1 MPPSLLGESPL
12 WHPSEQVLYWCDIPG
27 HKLNRFDPATGA
39 HREWAFDTDVACCAP
54 LIDGGLLLALRDGLV
69 RFDPA
74 NGHVQG
80 RSPRRPTTRRTN
92 ASTTARPTR
101 RAASGSA
108 RSTSRAIRRALRC
121 TASARAGSARW
132 PSDITVSNGLAW
144 SPDARTMYWADT
156 KAHRIDA
163 LDFDVS
169 DGSLSRRRVFAQ
181 FPVKTAD
188 QPLASYGGRPD
199 GAAVDAEGG
208 YWVAMF
214 EGARLLRLAP
224 DGAAHA
230 RSAAAG
236 ALPDHALL
244 RRARPEDAVHHHL
257 AREAAGRRTRA
268 RAAGRLCTAA
278 ARRCAGLPANFAHDL
293 IEIEAVM
300 SNTRYTQY
308 ASLKDRVVFIS
319 GGSSGIGA
327 ELVRAFA
334 AQGAKVAFCGTRPD
348 GGKRADRRVVAAGHA
363 AALVR
368 RRATCATCVAYQ
380 ALLARAAAE
389 LGPVR
394 VLVNNAGR
402 DDRHKMEDV
411 TPEFWDD
418 RLALNLKHYFFAI
431 QAVAPGMEKAGG
443 GSVINMGSVSW
454 MRGRPN
460 LVGYTTAKA
469 GILGL
474 TRTLA
479 RELGPRNIRVN
490 ALVPG
495 AIVTERQ
502 TTLHRD
508 PVADQQFLDAQCLK
522 IRLDSGH
529 VARATLFLAADDS
542 DGMTGQHVL
551 VDAGIAQQS
560 VVT

>member
-1 MPPSLLGESPL
+1 M
-12 WHPSEQVLYWCDIPG
+12 
-27 HKLNRFDPATGA
+27 
-39 HREWAFDTDVACCAP
+39 
-54 LIDGGLLLALRDGLV
+54 
-69 RFDPA
+69 
-74 NGHVQG
+74 
-80 RSPRRPTTRRTN
+80 TT
-92 ASTTARPTR
+92 
-101 RAASGSA
+101 
-108 RSTSRAIRRALRC
+108 
-121 TASARAGSARW
+121 
-132 PSDITVSNGLAW
+132 
-144 SPDARTMYWADT
+144 
-156 KAHRIDA
+156 
-163 LDFDVS
+163 
-169 DGSLSRRRVFAQ
+169 
-181 FPVKTAD
+181 
-188 QPLASYGGRPD
+188 
-199 GAAVDAEGG
+199 
-208 YWVAMF
+208 
-214 EGARLLRLAP
+214 
-224 DGAAHA
+224 
-230 RSAAAG
+230 
-236 ALPDHALL
+236 
-244 RRARPEDAVHHHL
+244 
-257 AREAAGRRTRA
+257 
-268 RAAGRLCTAA
+268 
-278 ARRCAGLPANFAHDL
+278 
-293 IEIEAVM
+293 
-300 SNTRYTQY
+300 TRYTQY
-308 ASLKDRVVFIS
+308 ASLQDRVVFIS

-334 AQGAKVAFCGTRPD
+334 AQGAKVAFCGTKPE
-348 GGKRADRRVVAAGHA
+348 GGKALIDEVLATGHA
-363 AALVR
+363 APWYAACDVR
-368 RRATCATCVAYQ
+368 DVVAYQ
-380 ALLARAAAE
+380 ALLARVVSE

-394 VLVNNAGR
+394 VLINNAGR
-402 DDRHKMEDV
+402 DDRHAMEDV

-431 QAVAPGMEKAGG
+431 QAVAPGMTAAGG

-502 TTLHRD
+502 TALHRD